1 MRVPVAHRS
10 RTVVNRPVHVILA
23 FMFSFVSHFFSN
35 EILQQKLIIKN
46 TNIFRKVQGQSRGLG

>member
-10 RTVVNRPVHVILA
+10 RTVVNRPVQFILA